1 MTVIPVFWIRILIC
15 DQILPRLLL
24 ARLTERQ
31 WENWI
36 LKAHRAP
43 NPETWISAAAKR
55 NKEQSMIKSDL
66 NRREL
71 LKITAGAYAQR
82 RCRA

>member
-1 MTVIPVFWIRILIC
+1 MTVITVFWIRILLTPPRILIC

-31 WENWI
+31 WKNWI

-43 NPETWISAAAKR
+43 NPET
-55 NKEQSMIKSDL
+55 
-66 NRREL
+66 
-71 LKITAGAYAQR
+71 
-82 RCRA
+82 

>member
-1 MTVIPVFWIRILIC
+1 VIAAGTTDSVPVGELDIEGS
-15 DQILPRLLL
+15 PR
-24 ARLTERQ
+24 AKSG
-31 WENWI
+31 NI
-36 LKAHRAP
+36 DIGCK
-43 NPETWISAAAKR
+43 KR

-66 NRREL
+66 NRCEL